1 MPASEKMK
9 RRLPT
14 APGYAQYK
22 EDAIQ
27 SRLDWCEQVSETSL
41 SNVSRSHLD
50 PQTLAG
56 NIENYIGAVHVPIG
70 LAGPVKINGEYIN
83 GYVPVPI
90 ATTEGCLV
98 SSICRGAKACE
109 LGGGIDVHV
118 IAQNMVRAP
127 AFICDDMA
135 SAVALQKWVEANH
148 SAIAEKAE
156 SVSSVAKLTRIE
168 PQVFGDSLHLR
179 FCYETADAAGQ
190 NMTSATTW
198 IACEWIMEQLNQLPH
213 IGVKQYLIEG
223 NMAGDKKVNALSLT
237 RGRGVSVT
245 AHCRIPDSVLKRI
258 LRVTSDQLVESWHQ
272 GEIGAACAGM
282 VSTNLNFANVVA
294 GIFTATGQD
303 IACVHESSLGTL
315 KARKDG
321 DAIVISVYMP
331 SLVIGT
337 VGGGTGLPTQNE
349 CLSLMGC
356 AGKDKVKRLAEII
369 AATCLCLDLSTGAA
383 IVSNEFVQAHERLG
397 RNRPK
402 PEQTLSAEY
411 FNQVLYPDYA
421 WLEEVRKVELD
432 TNNGVIN
439 TLVSNTESVY
449 GIHRLAVDNSAAEKM
464 GFETFIAKIKPHSDE
479 IKLLGAQ
486 LAHISGDDTLSGLYQ
501 AQAKVLGFDNAHRRE
516 IALFSHLNALGDT
529 ELLALCPQVYGSHA
543 DDKSQLYTLLMEDL
557 SHCSHLDTINMPTL
571 WQEKE
576 IKTALR
582 GLAKIHASYFDNLDA
597 LEPLVISGC
606 LDKLCADSLLESK
619 TLLNRITEY
628 NHQRYPDLVSES
640 IVARVSAFIDS
651 DSTLLKAMS
660 EFPLCLSHNDFNIR
674 NLALRHTEAGTQL
687 VAYDWELACIQN
699 PQRDVIEFLISVID
713 QVAGNQS
720 LQEYIEYYRGELQAL
735 TGYKCESKSFCKVLL
750 GNAIYLFATRFNAYL
765 MTNNVF
771 KLEFIDRL
779 TTNLLSFID
788 LLEGQQ
794 SESQLEN
801 LAS

>member
-1 MPASEKMK
+1 MPVSEKMK
-9 RRLPT
+9 RRIPT

-22 EDAIQ
+22 DDAIQ
-27 SRLDWCEQVSETSL
+27 SRLEWCEQVSETSL
-41 SNVSRSHLD
+41 SHVNQSHLD
-50 PQTLAG
+50 PQSLAG

-70 LAGPVKINGEYIN
+70 LAGPVKINGEFIK

-109 LGGGIDVHV
+109 LAGGIDVHV

-198 IACEWIMEQLNQLPH
+198 IACEWMMEQLKSLPH

-315 KARKDG
+315 KARKEG
-321 DAIVISVYMP
+321 DSLVISVYMP

-369 AATCLCLDLSTGAA
+369 VATCLCLDLSTGAA

-402 PEQTLSAEY
+402 PDQTLSPEY
-411 FNQVLYPDYA
+411 LNQVLYPEYA
-421 WLEEVRKVELD
+421 WLTDLKKLELD
-432 TNNGVIN
+432 TQNGVIN
-439 TLVSNTESVY
+439 TLVSNSESVY
-449 GIHRLAVDNSAAEKM
+449 GIHRLQVDETAADKI

-501 AQAKVLGFDNAHRRE
+501 AQAKVLGFDNAHKRE
-516 IALFSHLNALGDT
+516 IALFSHLNALGDSD
-529 ELLALCPQVYGSHA
+529 LLSLCPTVFGSHA
-543 DDKSQLYTLLMEDL
+543 DDKAQLYTLLMEDL
-557 SHCSHLDTINMPTL
+557 SHCTHLDTIHMPTL
-571 WQEKE
+571 WQDNE
-576 IKTALR
+576 IKIALR
-582 GLAKIHASYFDNLDA
+582 GLTKIHASYFDNVDA
-597 LEPLVISGC
+597 LEPLVITGV
-606 LDKLCADSLLESK
+606 LDKFNSAALLESK

-628 NHQRYPDLVSES
+628 NNQRYPDLVPES
-640 IVARVSAFIDS
+640 LTNRVSNLLDS
-651 DSTLLKAMS
+651 NSPLLVAMS
-660 EFPLCLSHNDFNIR
+660 DFPLCLSHNDFNIR
-674 NLALRHTEAGTQL
+674 NLALRHSEDGAQL

-699 PQRDVIEFLISVID
+699 PQRDLIEFLISVID
-713 QVAGNQS
+713 TLDTGSDVQS
-720 LQEYIEYYRGELQAL
+720 YIEFYRTELSAL
-735 TGYKCESKSFCKVLL
+735 TGYQWESAQFHEVLL
-750 GNAIYLFATRFNAYL
+750 GNALYLFATRFNAYL
-765 MTNNVF
+765 LTNNVF
-771 KLEFIDRL
+771 KLDFIPRL
-779 TTNLLSFID
+779 TTNLLNFIEVVD
-788 LLEGQQ
+788 AQLSHAKLEGI
-794 SESQLEN
+794 
-801 LAS
+801 A

>member
-1 MPASEKMK
+1 M
-9 RRLPT
+9 
-14 APGYAQYK
+14 
-22 EDAIQ
+22 
-27 SRLDWCEQVSETSL
+27 
-41 SNVSRSHLD
+41 
-50 PQTLAG
+50 
-56 NIENYIGAVHVPIG
+56 
-70 LAGPVKINGEYIN
+70 
-83 GYVPVPI
+83 
-90 ATTEGCLV
+90 
-98 SSICRGAKACE
+98 
-109 LGGGIDVHV
+109 
-118 IAQNMVRAP
+118 
-127 AFICDDMA
+127 
-135 SAVALQKWVEANH
+135 
-148 SAIAEKAE
+148 
-156 SVSSVAKLTRIE
+156 
-168 PQVFGDSLHLR
+168 
-179 FCYETADAAGQ
+179 
-190 NMTSATTW
+190 
-198 IACEWIMEQLNQLPH
+198 
-213 IGVKQYLIEG
+213 
-223 NMAGDKKVNALSLT
+223 
-237 RGRGVSVT
+237 
-245 AHCRIPDSVLKRI
+245 
-258 LRVTSDQLVESWHQ
+258 
-272 GEIGAACAGM
+272 
-282 VSTNLNFANVVA
+282 
-294 GIFTATGQD
+294 
-303 IACVHESSLGTL
+303 
-315 KARKDG
+315 
-321 DAIVISVYMP
+321 
-331 SLVIGT
+331 
-337 VGGGTGLPTQNE
+337 
-349 CLSLMGC
+349 
-356 AGKDKVKRLAEII
+356 
-369 AATCLCLDLSTGAA
+369 
-383 IVSNEFVQAHERLG
+383 
-397 RNRPK
+397 
-402 PEQTLSAEY
+402 
-411 FNQVLYPDYA
+411 LYPDYA

-449 GIHRLAVDNSAAEKM
+449 GIHRLAVDSSATEKM

-597 LEPLVISGC
+597 LEPLMISGC
-606 LDKLCADSLLESK
+606 LDKFCADSLLESK

-628 NHQRYPDLVSES
+628 NHQRYPDLVPES

-735 TGYKCESKSFCKVLL
+735 TGYKCEPESFYKVLL

-771 KLEFIDRL
+771 KLEFIERL

-794 SESQLEN
+794 SESRLEN